1 MGAAVAWR
9 FAESTLGQGLLK
21 LLLLMVGLG
30 VAWFF
35 IELSKTY
42 R

>member
-9 FAESTLGQGLLK
+9 CAESTLGQGLLK